1 MRALFAEHGAALRI
15 GIIAEKPAQ
24 EFIQAH
30 AQVLDGSFSEVKM
43 SDTMRS
49 ALQRSNYIFS
59 GFKTFHELNEAAA
72 LLIDANGNRKPFE
85 QFLNDVRKINETY
98 NSNYLRAEYNFC
110 HSSAQMAAK
119 WDEFQADGD
128 DYNLQYRTAAD
139 GRVRPEHAALHGVTL
154 PPSDPFWREYFP
166 PNGWNCR
173 CNVVQVLKE
182 KYPETPRDEAMRR
195 GAEATGKDTRGIF
208 RFNPGIERK
217 TFPDYNPY
225 TIRECRNCEVAQG
238 KLAWRPNRQ
247 FCRVCVQLQLCYKE
261 KEKENVTQK
270 LSIEEKRAIFAKPL
284 EEQFTQVYKT
294 KEGFSVSRHLLKD
307 VGAMDYE
314 RVLNAAAIYAKEG
327 NVLMMPEIHESEVQ
341 IRTLMGLPE
350 KSNPDLRVA
359 DTFIDVKS
367 PFSVNNIVKNATKS
381 SRQGAIA
388 CITDDHCVIN
398 VESLEYWSRLIL
410 QNADYMQ
417 REVHFIIDGNL
428 YKCRNRT

>member
-1 MRALFAEHGAALRI
+1 MMKALFREEGAALRI

-24 EFIQAH
+24 DFIQAH

-72 LLIDANGNRKPFE
+72 LLIDSNGNRKPFE
-85 QFLNDVRKINETY
+85 QFLNDVRKIDDTY
-98 NSNYLRAEYNFC
+98 NRNYLRAEYNFC

-154 PPSDPFWREYFP
+154 PPSDPFWKTYFP

-173 CNVVQVLKE
+173 CNVVQVLRD
-182 KYPETPRDEAMRR
+182 KYPTTPHDEAMQR

-225 TIRECRNCEVAQG
+225 TISRCRDCDIAKGNL
-238 KLAWRPNRQ
+238 KLAKFIPEHEICQ
-247 FCRVCVQLQLCYKE
+247 SCKILQKCV
-261 KEKENVTQK
+261 
-270 LSIEEKRAIFAKPL
+270 AD
-284 EEQFTQVYKT
+284 KT
-294 KEGFSVSRHLLKD
+294 KSQTAIERTHYLHEMRPLLKVKQPMETKDGVTIKVGFS
-307 VGAMDYE
+307 
-314 RVLNAAAIYAKEG
+314 KEG
-327 NVLMMPEIHESEVQ
+327 NEHLFS
-341 IRTLMGLPE
+341 
-350 KSNPDLRVA
+350 
-359 DTFIDVKS
+359 DTFKRS
-367 PFSVNNIVKNATKS
+367 K
-381 SRQGAIA
+381 
-388 CITDDHCVIN
+388 
-398 VESLEYWSRLIL
+398 IL
-410 QNADYMQ
+410 QKEDLKHLDELLKKATLIDEAECYGKKKRKGYQHFYYYEAELHGKKVRLNVAKWV
-417 REVHFIIDGNL
+417 RTHKTGWKEVKYFL
-428 YKCRNRT
+428 YSINDIKE

>member
-1 MRALFAEHGAALRI
+1 MKALFREEGAALRI
-15 GIIAEKPAQ
+15 GIIAEQPAQ

-30 AQVLDGSFSEVKM
+30 AQILDGSFSEVKM

-72 LLIDANGNRKPFE
+72 LLIDSNGNRKPFE
-85 QFLNDVRKINETY
+85 QFLSDVRKIDDTY
-98 NSNYLRAEYNFC
+98 NRNYLRAEYNFC

-154 PPSDPFWREYFP
+154 PPSDPFWKTYFP

-225 TIRECRNCEVAQG
+225 TISRCRDCDIAKGNL
-238 KLAWRPNRQ
+238 KLART
-247 FCRVCVQLQLCYKE
+247 
-261 KEKENVTQK
+261 ENY
-270 LSIEEKRAIFAKPL
+270 S
-284 EEQFTQVYKT
+284 
-294 KEGFSVSRHLLKD
+294 
-307 VGAMDYE
+307 
-314 RVLNAAAIYAKEG
+314 LNDI
-327 NVLMMPEIHESEVQ
+327 
-341 IRTLMGLPE
+341 
-350 KSNPDLRVA
+350 
-359 DTFIDVKS
+359 
-367 PFSVNNIVKNATKS
+367 
-381 SRQGAIA
+381 
-388 CITDDHCVIN
+388 
-398 VESLEYWSRLIL
+398 
-410 QNADYMQ
+410 
-417 REVHFIIDGNL
+417 
-428 YKCRNRT
+428 